1 MDEGYLE
8 ESVPWGVDAR
18 TGMFI
23 IPTVLHF
30 PVEVE
35 VEVEEDGEGEMVEAD
50 WSVTSEVWD
59 RETVWS
65 CD

>member
-1 MDEGYLE
+1 MDVDVGYLE
-8 ESVPWGVDAR
+8 EFVPWEVNAR

-23 IPTVLHF
+23 IPTALHF
-30 PVEVE
+30 SVEVE

-59 RETVWS
+59 RETV
-65 CD
+65 